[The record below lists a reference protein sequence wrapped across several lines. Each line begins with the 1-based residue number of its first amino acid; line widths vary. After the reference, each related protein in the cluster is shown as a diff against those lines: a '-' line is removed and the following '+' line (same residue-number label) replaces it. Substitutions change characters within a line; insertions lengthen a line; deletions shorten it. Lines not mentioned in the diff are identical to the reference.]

1 MNGTKNINEDASSNS
16 SIQVEQLGVWR
27 VFLEKE
33 ATWFD
38 LRALWHRWEIAFPT
52 VKKLTIDFHILA
64 PILFPLLCL
73 ATLFSQVA
81 PVIMWH
87 LFNRSLFLIEAGLT
101 HGQFDRAAIAY
112 TVGARV
118 AFAALVAMISW
129 WSRKAEFLVQT
140 RIVQHFEGILFEWRS
155 KVDLCKSED
164 NPKNE
169 QEELINAHTV
179 CFEKGHEI
187 SGGERQRVAAS
198 RTFMRL
204 TSGTVK
210 LIIADEPSSNLDPQ
224 GEWELFKNLMD
235 ERQGKTVVFVTHRF
249 GHLTKQADLIL
260 CMKNGRLVEQGTHD
274 ELMALEG
281 DHGERGEYFKLY
293 EIQARAFT

>member
-87 LFNRSLFLIEAGLT
+87 LFNRSLFLVSPGLSSLTNANELQIEAGLT

-129 WSRKAEFLVQT
+129 WRLAEQFLPENSCLKSLSRKAEFLVQT
-140 RIVQHFEGILFEWRS
+140 RIVQHFEGILFECESALFSFVR
-155 KVDLCKSED
+155 VIFDFEMTTQGD
-164 NPKNE
+164 PK
-169 QEELINAHTV
+169 
-179 CFEKGHEI
+179 
-187 SGGERQRVAAS
+187 
-198 RTFMRL
+198 
-204 TSGTVK
+204 
-210 LIIADEPSSNLDPQ
+210 
-224 GEWELFKNLMD
+224 
-235 ERQGKTVVFVTHRF
+235 
-249 GHLTKQADLIL
+249 
-260 CMKNGRLVEQGTHD
+260 
-274 ELMALEG
+274 
-281 DHGERGEYFKLY
+281 
-293 EIQARAFT
+293 